1 MILSNDLIA
10 LPLPQRLQ
18 AMELLWS
25 SLTLDADQPH
35 IAPDWHKKIV
45 IARAKELRSGAT
57 AVRSLEDAKL
67 HIQKR
72 IQQAKR

>member
-1 MILSNDLIA
+1 MQITDLIA

-18 AMELLWS
+18 DMELLWA
-25 SLTLDADQPH
+25 SLTLGADQQD

-45 IARAKELRSGAT
+45 LARAKELRAGVT
-57 AVRSLEDAKL
+57 TVHSLENTKL
-67 HIQKR
+67 RIQKR

>member
-1 MILSNDLIA
+1 MQTTDLIA

-25 SLTLDADQPH
+25 SLTLDAKQQD

-45 IARAKELRSGAT
+45 LARAKELRAGVTS
-57 AVRSLEDAKL
+57 VHSLENSKL
-67 HIQKR
+67 RIQKR
-72 IQQAKR
+72 IQHAKR

>member
-1 MILSNDLIA
+1 MMLTTDLIA

-25 SLTLDADQPH
+25 SLTLNADEPN

-57 AVRSLEDAKL
+57 AVRSLENVKL
-67 HIQKR
+67 GIQKR
-72 IQQAKR
+72 IQQTKP

>member
-1 MILSNDLIA
+1 MILTNDLIA
-10 LPLPQRLQ
+10 LPLSQRLQ
-18 AMELLWS
+18 AMESLWS
-25 SLTLDADQPH
+25 SLTLDADQPN

-45 IARAKELRSGAT
+45 ISRAKELRSGAT
-57 AVRSLEDAKL
+57 TVHSLEDAKL